1 MKIAI
6 PLFHE
11 RVSPYFGASSRLLL
25 VDTRGAT
32 LQQEAIWDVDGEG
45 PMEIARR
52 LVDLGVEMLVCGG
65 ISHFYKEWLAGKGVT
80 VMDNKKGIA
89 RQVMQKFL
97 TEHKDIFPGKTP
109 CNRHKF

>member
-65 ISHFYKEWLAGKGVT
+65 ISHFYKEWLAGKGIT
-80 VMDNKKGIA
+80 IMDNQRGLA
-89 RQVMQKFL
+89 RQVIQKL
-97 TEHKDIFPGKTP
+97 LGAKKDTTPGKA
-109 CNRHKF
+109 R